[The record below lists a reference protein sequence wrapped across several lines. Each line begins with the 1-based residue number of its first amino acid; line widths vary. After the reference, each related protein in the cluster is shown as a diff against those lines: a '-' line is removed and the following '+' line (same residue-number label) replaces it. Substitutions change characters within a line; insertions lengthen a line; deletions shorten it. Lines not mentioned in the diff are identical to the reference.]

1 MHGIRFGVFLS
12 TLLALIVPWSALAQG
27 FPPSPPRW
35 SADWGYVNLG
45 PGWNPSLT
53 LDDQGVPVV
62 SLTQGLVNPA
72 ENRWG
77 SRPVVF
83 WNDGGW
89 KWGGGW
95 SSQNVDVVQ
104 DHLIGSPTSI
114 AMRSGQAQ
122 IAFSSRPYAD
132 SKGQIT
138 LKLARHLGGWNWSFE
153 TLDDTGTRSIIQ
165 VVQQSLLGSTWIAY
179 NDPTQAD
186 HVRVKTHHGGSWHTS
201 SFAMPHILVV
211 PSLDLAVG
219 TSPLGK
225 PVLGIA
231 TTAVGTDRGL
241 FFAASHDGGITWSP
255 PVHVDDTWGMVGPQ
269 IAFSGDNP
277 MIAYTELD
285 SRVVKF
291 AQSKDGGLTWNYEI
305 VGAFDSAPGASIAVS
320 PVTGEPV
327 IAITGRD
334 FAANE
339 TRLHIA
345 RRNEKGQWKIEIV
358 DSMDLSLGYLFA
370 VNPRIAIDHDDRVHV
385 AYEIYNYAD
394 EAFVRYAWS
403 NPEPPTTT
411 PPGN

>member
-114 AMRSGQAQ
+114 AMRSGQA
-122 IAFSSRPYAD
+122 
-132 SKGQIT
+132 
-138 LKLARHLGGWNWSFE
+138 
-153 TLDDTGTRSIIQ
+153 
-165 VVQQSLLGSTWIAY
+165 
-179 NDPTQAD
+179 
-186 HVRVKTHHGGSWHTS
+186 
-201 SFAMPHILVV
+201 
-211 PSLDLAVG
+211 
-219 TSPLGK
+219 
-225 PVLGIA
+225 
-231 TTAVGTDRGL
+231 
-241 FFAASHDGGITWSP
+241 
-255 PVHVDDTWGMVGPQ
+255 Q

-394 EAFVRYAWS
+394 EAFVRYAWTD
-403 NPEPPTTT
+403 PEPPTTT